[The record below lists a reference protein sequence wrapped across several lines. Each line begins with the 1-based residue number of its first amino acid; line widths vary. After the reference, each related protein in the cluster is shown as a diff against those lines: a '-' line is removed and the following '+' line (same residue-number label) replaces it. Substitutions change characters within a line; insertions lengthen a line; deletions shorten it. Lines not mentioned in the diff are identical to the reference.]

1 MPTFSSFIY
10 RFSVRF
16 CFDFSDIF
24 SYCIHFFME
33 NWRRSFESFENNMEG
48 FNNVMIMKKDEKNE
62 HINV

>member
-1 MPTFSSFIY
+1 
-10 RFSVRF
+10 
-16 CFDFSDIF
+16 
-24 SYCIHFFME
+24 ME